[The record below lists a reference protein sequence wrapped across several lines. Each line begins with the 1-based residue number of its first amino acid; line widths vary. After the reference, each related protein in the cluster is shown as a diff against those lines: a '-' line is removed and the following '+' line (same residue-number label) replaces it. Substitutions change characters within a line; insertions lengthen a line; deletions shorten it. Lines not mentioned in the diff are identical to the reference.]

1 MSWVLRG
8 RWQDPGKL
16 LVSFGRKRVTFK
28 GYAKGHTNQHLCTL
42 EPVAWVHGIGG
53 RAWLW
58 VSPGEEIQYTEIRW
72 SVERRTG
79 PKWVERRRVPSA
91 CFTPSRPQRVCY
103 APSPAP
109 PPTPGRWLRTL
120 QGPLST
126 PLAESHIPEQHVS
139 SQAHKVCTSKW
150 SQREN
155 LGSGC
160 TFLRRGGGGERPL
173 GRSKLLCW
181 GTFKLTQS

>member
-1 MSWVLRG
+1 MRTGEAKERGQQEPQKVKDNKPKGAGEGQQKMSWVLRG

-109 PPTPGRWLRTL
+109 PPNPRQMAADSAGA
-120 QGPLST
+120 SEH
-126 PLAESHIPEQHVS
+126 A
-139 SQAHKVCTSKW
+139 
-150 SQREN
+150 
-155 LGSGC
+155 LG
-160 TFLRRGGGGERPL
+160 
-173 GRSKLLCW
+173 
-181 GTFKLTQS
+181 